1 MSEYAQARLH
11 LALLAIA
18 ALCLAFSLGA
28 ISRMAAEA
36 ATDRSRPASETQE
49 R

>member
-1 MSEYAQARLH
+1 MSDTAQTRLY
-11 LALLAIA
+11 LTLLAIA
-18 ALCLAFSLGA
+18 ALLLAFSLGA

-36 ATDRSRPASETQE
+36 ATNRSRQPSETAT